1 MKLESIKRNGMCPFP
16 SVATEAVRPAAPSS
30 EEKMGKNSKH
40 WVCGVSVP
48 CPQYL
53 SASRGFAQFWGG
65 AGSGGSMQ
73 LVFSP

>member
-30 EEKMGKNSKH
+30 GEKMGKNSKH

-53 SASRGFAQFWGG
+53 SAS
-65 AGSGGSMQ
+65 
-73 LVFSP
+73 